1 MVIFHSYVKLP
12 EGTTMLSM
20 AHLVDGLLVALR
32 GIVRDSGLHAPAL
45 VSPGSLK
52 LTATP
57 RWSSAKSNPKIS
69 LKNWW

>member
-1 MVIFHSYVKLP
+1 
-12 EGTTMLSM
+12 M

-52 LTATP
+52 LY
-57 RWSSAKSNPKIS
+57 SNPQMEQCKIQS
-69 LKNWW
+69 